1 MGSIPLHIRFNKIDG
16 FIKNYDGIRYL
27 VLSGGYYDEIFD
39 RIKYLISKK
48 VVLQIELIIILQEPE
63 LINTILYL

>member
-1 MGSIPLHIRFNKIDG
+1 MGSIPLHIRFDKIDG

-27 VLSGGYYDEIFD
+27 VLSGSYYDEIFD

-63 LINTILYL
+63 LTNTILYL